1 MHRTGDPVNAVEN
14 GRYLAERIPQAR
26 WVELPGNDFVLWS
39 GDTDAIAD
47 EVEEF
52 LTGRRG
58 VAEPSR
64 IVATVMFTDI
74 VGSTERAR
82 ALGDRAWADLLQTHD
97 ARVRDELRRFGG
109 HEVDT
114 AGDGFLA
121 WFGSPAVAIRCAR
134 AVRDSVGQIGVPI
147 RIGLH
152 TGECEV
158 VADKLRGIAVHIGAR
173 VAATAAP
180 ARSSHPRRSG
190 TWWLGR
196 ASTSRSGGRTS

>member
-14 GRYLAERIPQAR
+14 GRYLAE
-26 WVELPGNDFVLWS
+26 
-39 GDTDAIAD
+39 
-47 EVEEF
+47 
-52 LTGRRG
+52 
-58 VAEPSR
+58 
-64 IVATVMFTDI
+64 
-74 VGSTERAR
+74 
-82 ALGDRAWADLLQTHD
+82 
-97 ARVRDELRRFGG
+97 
-109 HEVDT
+109 
-114 AGDGFLA
+114 
-121 WFGSPAVAIRCAR
+121 AIRCAR